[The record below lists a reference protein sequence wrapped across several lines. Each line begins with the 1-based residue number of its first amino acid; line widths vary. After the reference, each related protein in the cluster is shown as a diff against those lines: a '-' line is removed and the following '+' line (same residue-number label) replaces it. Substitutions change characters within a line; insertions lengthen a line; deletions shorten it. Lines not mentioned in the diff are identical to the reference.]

1 MKTVPACLCANFSAM
16 VTKFLLLSV
25 FLFCFLL
32 NSNAQQKLRV
42 VVAGLNHD
50 HVHNI
55 LHANKEGRVLIVG
68 IAEPNKALWK
78 KFGTQYQLPDSL
90 FSNDLKSLV
99 LSKKPDAV
107 LGYNEVSG
115 HVDIVRVCAPLHVP
129 VMVEKPLAA
138 TLQQAQEIEA
148 LSKKYNDMV
157 LVNYETTWYPS
168 IADVND
174 TVESGS
180 IGKIKKL
187 VFHDGHQGPKEI
199 GCSPQFLAWLTD
211 PVKNGAGAL
220 NDFGC
225 YGADIMTWMMHGQK
239 PIAVTAITRH
249 YKTAEYPKVD
259 DDATILVEYPG
270 ATGIIEASW
279 NWPFSIKD
287 MEVFCETGYL
297 HALDNV
303 NITSRQREKIVSSK
317 KADPLAA
324 PNNDPMKYLE
334 AVIHHRLTG
343 KDDLSSL
350 NYNMIV
356 MQILDA
362 AKRSAA
368 LGKRIKL

>member
-1 MKTVPACLCANFSAM
+1 MKTVPPWFYANVFAM
-16 VTKFLLLSV
+16 VTKFLLLGV

-55 LHANKEGRVLIVG
+55 LDANKDGRVLIVG

-78 KFGTQYQLPDSL
+78 KFETQYRLPGSL
-90 FSNDLKSLV
+90 FSDDLKTLV

-107 LGYNEVSG
+107 LGYNQVSG
-115 HVDIVRVCAPLHVP
+115 HVEIVRICAPLHIP

-138 TLQQAQEIEA
+138 TLQQAQEIKA
-148 LSKKYNDMV
+148 LSEKYNNMV

-168 IADVND
+168 IADVKD

-180 IGKIKKL
+180 MGKIKKM

-211 PVKNGAGAL
+211 PVQNGAGAL

-225 YGADIMTWMMHGQK
+225 YGADMMTWMMHGQK

-303 NITSRQREKIVSSK
+303 NITSRQRENIVSSK
-317 KADPLAA
+317 KAAPLSA
-324 PNNDPMKYLE
+324 PNNDPMIYLE
-334 AVIHHRLTG
+334 AVIRHQLPGTN
-343 KDDLSSL
+343 DLSSL

-362 AKRSAA
+362 A
-368 LGKRIKL
+368 